1 MKNQIFVAFGFVLSL
16 IIPNAIVANA
26 ETTETPSTTVDM
38 QGDYVSFDDIVAA
51 LEGTMEESEAGRTY
65 HVQEKSF
72 VLNYGKGY
80 SFVNES
86 PEPFLLETSEADS
99 TILNIAYTTP
109 VLFNEE
115 LFVPISYVE
124 RLLELDYKDG
134 VFEQNGEPLFKG
146 EDFVDVTPPADSETT
161 EDTVDADTE
170 KEETSESDK
179 KDDSTPT
186 SPVQKPGNNN
196 SNSNSNNNSNSS
208 SNSSNNNTNN
218 NSGNSS
224 STETLTVKNIYVNQ
238 SSLKLEAGKSAK
250 INAVVDPFNVP
261 DASITWSSANTNV
274 ATVDNKGNVTAVAE
288 GTTTL
293 TVTSNMNPS
302 VKAIVTVTVTP
313 PPVIVASSV
322 SVDKTSVNL
331 EVGGS
336 AKVSA
341 WVSPD
346 NTTNKGIHWSSE
358 NSSIATVDGNGNIVA
373 KAAGTTRIV
382 ATAASNNNAKAYI
395 TVTVK
400 EKPAPAQPIYT
411 GISVVNQLL
420 NEGFSKGMIE
430 NSVAWS
436 PYGNNMTADW
446 YDVEVAALNGRE
458 NVDLQIRVAGFDWDN
473 CFTYA
478 NKALVKVIPSGASTI
493 INALKA
499 GQSGTWTFDGRTVKV
514 YFTSSA
520 YINISGKQ

>member
-146 EDFVDVTPPADSETT
+146 EDFVDVTPPADAETT
-161 EDTVDADTE
+161 EETTDADTE

-179 KDDSTPT
+179 KDESKPS
-186 SPVQKPGNNN
+186 SPAQKPGNNN
-196 SNSNSNNNSNSS
+196 SNSSN
-208 SNSSNNNTNN
+208 SNNNTNN

-250 INAVVDPFNVP
+250 LNAVVDPFNVP
-261 DASITWSSANTNV
+261 DASITWSSANTKV

-302 VKAIVTVTVTP
+302 VKATVTVTVTP

-373 KAAGTTRIV
+373 KAAGTTRII

-395 TVTVK
+395 NVTVK
-400 EKPAPAQPIYT
+400 EKPAPAQPTYT
-411 GISVVNQLL
+411 GTSVVNQLL
-420 NEGFSKGMIE
+420 NEGFSKGMLQ
-430 NSVAWS
+430 NSAFWS
-436 PYGNNMTADW
+436 PYGTDVTADW
-446 YDVEVAALNGRE
+446 YDVSVAALNGSK
-458 NVDLQIRVAGFDWDN
+458 NIDLLITVAGFDWDN
-473 CFTYA
+473 CFTYTQ
-478 NKALVKVIPSGASTI
+478 KALAKVIPSGASTI
-493 INALKA
+493 VNALKA
-499 GQSGTWTFDGRTVKV
+499 GQSGTWNFDGRTVKV
-514 YFTSSA
+514 YYTSLA
-520 YINISGKQ
+520 NIEISGKQ